1 MLLCDPPTNQ
11 PLSSLL
17 LLTFPPSLPSAA
29 LPPALRPALPP
40 DAVHV
45 LAAAVLNAAAF
56 ALAALCLHRLGSRAL
71 GGGAEARRVVDL
83 SVLFFCV
90 NPASV
95 FFSAP
100 YTEALFAACT
110 WAGLL
115 LLPTHHWAAVAAL
128 TAAAAARSNGTL
140 GIWFP
145 LHKLLAAWRRAGRLP
160 LAEAARAALSCAA
173 ILAPYAAMQG
183 AAWQQRGGGELLAW
197 PWVLA
202 VVCLHAAWM

>member
-1 MLLCDPPTNQ
+1 M
-11 PLSSLL
+11 
-17 LLTFPPSLPSAA
+17 
-29 LPPALRPALPP
+29 RPALPP
-40 DAVHV
+40 DVVHV
-45 LAAAVLNAAAF
+45 LAAAALNVAAF

-71 GGGAEARRVVDL
+71 GSGAAARRVVDL
-83 SVLFFCV
+83 SLLVFCA

-115 LLPTHHWAAVAAL
+115 LLPSHHWAAVAAL

-140 GIWFP
+140 GVWFP
-145 LHKLLAAWRRAGRLP
+145 LHKLLTAWRRHGRLP
-160 LAEAARAALSCAA
+160 LAEAARTAASCAA

-183 AAWQQRGGGELLAW
+183 AAGRAARSGALGLGSPAL
-197 PWVLA
+197 
-202 VVCLHAAWM
+202 CLRAAWVEAGNGSPSSPS